1 MKKFIRSI
9 NINQQLW
16 KDVQAKLE
24 RKNKDRK
31 YRESMSGLIEKALT
45 AYLKMED

>member
-9 NINQQLW
+9 NIDKQLW
-16 KDVQAKLE
+16 QDVQAKLE
-24 RKNKDRK
+24 CKNRDRK
-31 YRESMSGLIEKALT
+31 YRETMSGLITKALT

>member
-1 MKKFIRSI
+1 VKKFIRSI
-9 NINQQLW
+9 NVSQQLW

-24 RKNKDRK
+24 RKNRDRP
-31 YRESMSGLIEKALT
+31 YRETMSGLIEKALT